1 MKKILISISAVVVL
15 AFAVV
20 LIVNATDD
28 KKVTEKAKTE
38 CSKDASKCGSTESCN
53 HDKAKH
59 ADCDP
64 AKCEKAGCDPAKCE
78 KAGCDHSKEKC
89 DKAKQ
94 ESACK
99 SKEAKTNC
107 DPKKCTG
114 GK

>member
-64 AKCEKAGCDPAKCE
+64 AKCEKAGCD
-78 KAGCDHSKEKC
+78 HSKEKC